1 MGPIEEQGVNLW
13 QKIIEKRA
21 AAGLGEASK
30 TQEQQKQYRC
40 PNCMAVLKSPVNVC
54 PHCGKNTSKAKIVP
68 LEQEAAIAEAE
79 TAKEL
84 DLPEAARG
92 LAKIKG
98 ATQRAREIRGRRRL
112 KALDITIIVAIV
124 IILTGIGFAVAL
136 QTGILPSQ
144 LNPFKAAEPP
154 KQAPASPV
162 VSNTAVS
169 SVDTKG
175 ATINWS
181 TSPPSYAKVLY
192 GKSESYGMSV
202 QTDNETT
209 AHQVSLADLEP
220 GTTYH
225 FLVLATDIDGKEL
238 ARGQDNVF
246 TTATER
252 DTRLPV
258 VSQLKV
264 TPSDIGAI
272 IQWDTDKPSTSQVLY
287 GTTESCNSFTSID
300 PRFVTRH
307 TVKLSGLEANT
318 KYYYRVK
325 SADIDGN
332 EAVMDPPNVFTTLVS
347 VPTGS
352 RIGDRA
358 PDFTL
363 PVFKSQDNVSLR
375 SFKGQKVLL
384 TFWAVYCPE
393 CDRELALLQS
403 LKNRNLPG
411 VTILAVFLES
421 RLDDIDK
428 TIAKYKAD
436 RGDLSVPVLVDMYRT
451 TAHMYN
457 VDRVPCT
464 IFIDGD
470 GIIREIEYGS
480 FNIDRVEQTLDN
492 L

>member
-1 MGPIEEQGVNLW
+1 
-13 QKIIEKRA
+13 
-21 AAGLGEASK
+21 
-30 TQEQQKQYRC
+30 
-40 PNCMAVLKSPVNVC
+40 
-54 PHCGKNTSKAKIVP
+54 
-68 LEQEAAIAEAE
+68 
-79 TAKEL
+79 
-84 DLPEAARG
+84 
-92 LAKIKG
+92 
-98 ATQRAREIRGRRRL
+98 
-112 KALDITIIVAIV
+112 
-124 IILTGIGFAVAL
+124 
-136 QTGILPSQ
+136 
-144 LNPFKAAEPP
+144 
-154 KQAPASPV
+154 
-162 VSNTAVS
+162 
-169 SVDTKG
+169 
-175 ATINWS
+175 
-181 TSPPSYAKVLY
+181 
-192 GKSESYGMSV
+192 
-202 QTDNETT
+202 
-209 AHQVSLADLEP
+209 
-220 GTTYH
+220 
-225 FLVLATDIDGKEL
+225 
-238 ARGQDNVF
+238 
-246 TTATER
+246 
-252 DTRLPV
+252 
-258 VSQLKV
+258 
-264 TPSDIGAI
+264 
-272 IQWDTDKPSTSQVLY
+272 
-287 GTTESCNSFTSID
+287 
-300 PRFVTRH
+300 
-307 TVKLSGLEANT
+307 VKLNGLEANT

-480 FNIDRVEQTLDN
+480 FNIDQVEQTLDN